1 MKILEGRS
9 QLDKAISELTG
20 PLHPLGVND
29 RRGSATSDAI
39 VRRRGTM
46 ILDRG
51 HINVSNGITTAR
63 RKNSEASVASPIR
76 SCSPTALNTL
86 TYNMA
91 VSVGVRFKYNL

>member
-1 MKILEGRS
+1 
-9 QLDKAISELTG
+9 
-20 PLHPLGVND
+20 
-29 RRGSATSDAI
+29 
-39 VRRRGTM
+39 M